1 MLHCLNKVV
10 AYHALVNGCLSQEVN
25 ELNVRVKYSGVAQA
39 AKSRAELWEG
49 ARLWQLVNN
58 QSDGIWEDRRL
69 LA

>member
-1 MLHCLNKVV
+1 M
-10 AYHALVNGCLSQEVN
+10 N